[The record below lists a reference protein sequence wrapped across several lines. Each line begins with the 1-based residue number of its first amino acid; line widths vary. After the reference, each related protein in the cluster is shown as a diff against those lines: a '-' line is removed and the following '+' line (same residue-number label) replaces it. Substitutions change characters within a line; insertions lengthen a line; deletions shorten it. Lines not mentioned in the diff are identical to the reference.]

1 MPGRS
6 RLSATQNG
14 VRRLTIL
21 LSAIAVALPP
31 ASAVAAVERAG
42 ASERGAL
49 RVVKVIKVV
58 GPGVEADRWGTIKVT
73 VLIRRVKDAGKLVS
87 QRITRVVVKY
97 PESNPRTY
105 QINSEAVPILVSN
118 TLLAQSS
125 AIDAL
130 SAATDTSVAYQQSL
144 DAALKRVA
152 FVKK

>member
-1 MPGRS
+1 
-6 RLSATQNG
+6 
-14 VRRLTIL
+14 VRRLALL
-21 LSAIAVALPP
+21 LSTAALALPP
-31 ASAVAAVERAG
+31 ASAVGAIERAAG
-42 ASERGAL
+42 TERAAL

-73 VLIRRVKDAGKLVS
+73 VLIRRVKDDGKLVS
-87 QRITRVVVKY
+87 QRITKVVVKY

-125 AIDAL
+125 RIDAL
-130 SAATDTSVAYQQSL
+130 SAATDTSIAFQQSL